1 LQTLD
6 KWVERIYAETDVGR
20 SIATSVAGVIGLSAY
35 LLSTDWV
42 IAAFLSIIAFPLVR
56 LIATGVHARAVS
68 REQSLMEL
76 AEAERIYSRLS
87 EEERTVVQAF
97 VGAGGSVL
105 TWDQV
110 NRLGL
115 PAAGVESLVQREM
128 VWSSMTADGMRETF
142 ALDSSLFDVGQ
153 KKLAHEKSLG

>member
-1 LQTLD
+1 MQTLD

-68 REQSLMEL
+68 REQSLMES
-76 AEAERIYSRLS
+76 ERIYSRLS